1 MELSI
6 QEPTGL
12 EGMLALFDVYQLC
25 MYRPDREKYHQM
37 AQSCQQSDSI
47 RVFACYLQKKPVG
60 VLVLNLKQPHAAEI
74 LGIAVA
80 PHARNRGVAT
90 HMLQH
95 AAASLAL
102 QTLTAETDADAV
114 DFYRKN
120 GFRTIEQTKNYGDH
134 PVIRYLCTFD
144 VAQCV
149 SGGAAAPFSRPKA
162 GSSPQGE
169 P

>member
-1 MELSI
+1 MEFSI
-6 QEPTGL
+6 QQLTDL
-12 EGMLALFDVYQLC
+12 EEALALYDIYKAC
-25 MYRPDREKYHQM
+25 MYHPVRAKYHQM
-37 AQSCQQSDSI
+37 AQVWLQNDSI
-47 RVFACYLQKKPVG
+47 RVFACYWQKKPVG
-60 VLVLNLKQPHAAEI
+60 VLVLYLKQPHAAEI

-80 PHARNRGVAT
+80 PHARNRGIAT

-114 DFYRKN
+114 DFYRKF
-120 GFRTIEQTKNYGDH
+120 GFRTIEQTQNYGDH

>member
-1 MELSI
+1 MEFAI
-6 QEPTGL
+6 QQLTGL
-12 EGMLALFDVYQLC
+12 EEALALYDIYKAC
-25 MYRPDREKYHQM
+25 MYHPDRTKYHQM
-37 AQSCQQSDSI
+37 AQVWLQNNAVH
-47 RVFACYLQKKPVG
+47 VFACFSRKKPVG
-60 VLVLNLKQPHAAEI
+60 ILVLHLHPQNAAEI

-80 PHARNRGVAT
+80 PQARNRGIAT
-90 HMLQH
+90 HILQH
-95 AAASLAL
+95 AAETLAL
-102 QTLTAETDADAV
+102 PTLTAETDADAV

-120 GFRTIEQTKNYGDH
+120 GFRTIDQTKTYGDH
-134 PVIRYLCTFD
+134 PVTRYLCTFD